1 LIKLPIVNDAHAG
14 DSAGSRRN
22 AERTRGRIV
31 TAARKEFGRSGF
43 EGARVGAIA
52 RRAGV
57 NPSLI
62 FYYFQNKAGLYRAV
76 SEQRLASYVPPSGG
90 RTPRDE
96 VLEWPLWLFG
106 LGEETQ
112 DAIRQVLR
120 EGIGTERSRP
130 PLIEEERRRESFQQQ
145 VARVRRIQRAGG
157 LPSDL
162 DAEYLTL
169 LLYMLGVY
177 PYMLPQSAHLI
188 AGGGPEDP
196 AFCSSFE
203 IFVRDLV
210 HVLDVEASAG
220 EGATSA

>member
-1 LIKLPIVNDAHAG
+1 
-14 DSAGSRRN
+14 
-22 AERTRGRIV
+22 
-31 TAARKEFGRSGF
+31 
-43 EGARVGAIA
+43 
-52 RRAGV
+52 
-57 NPSLI
+57 
-62 FYYFQNKAGLYRAV
+62 LYRAV

-90 RTPRDE
+90 VVPTREE
-96 VLEWPLWLFG
+96 VLGWPVWLFG

-145 VARVRRIQRAGG
+145 VARVRRIQHAGG

-162 DAEYLTL
+162 DAEHLTL

-196 AFCSSFE
+196 AFRSSFE
-203 IFVRDLV
+203 TFIRDLMR
-210 HVLDVEASAG
+210 VLDVDSRDLRGRGQTVRSPPETVRPT
-220 EGATSA
+220 ATDQ

>member
-1 LIKLPIVNDAHAG
+1 MSGATENGRARVVH
-14 DSAGSRRN
+14 RRN

-31 TAARKEFGRSGF
+31 AAARKEFGRSGF
-43 EGARVGAIA
+43 AGARVDAIA

-62 FYYFQNKAGLYRAV
+62 FYYFHNKAGLYRAV
-76 SEQRLASYVPPSGG
+76 SEQRLASYVPPSAGG
-90 RTPRDE
+90 APTREE
-96 VLEWPLWLFG
+96 VLEWPLWLFR
-106 LGEETQ
+106 LSEETQ
-112 DAIRQVLR
+112 DAVHQVLR
-120 EGIGTERSRP
+120 EGIDTERSRP

-188 AGGGPEDP
+188 TGDGPEDP
-196 AFCSSFE
+196 PFRSSFE
-203 IFVRDLV
+203 NFVRDLLQ
-210 HVLDVEASAG
+210 VLDGEAAPV
-220 EGATSA
+220 EGAASG

>member
-1 LIKLPIVNDAHAG
+1 VH
-14 DSAGSRRN
+14 RRN
-22 AERTRGRIV
+22 AERTRGRII
-31 TAARKEFGRSGF
+31 TAARKEFSRSGF
-43 EGARVGAIA
+43 EGSRVGAIA
-52 RRAGV
+52 RRAGI

-76 SEQRLASYVPPSGG
+76 SEQRLASYAPPFGD
-90 RTPRDE
+90 RTPTREE
-96 VLEWPLWLFG
+96 VLEWPLWLFR
-106 LGEETQ
+106 LTEETQ

-145 VARVRRIQRAGG
+145 VARVRGVQRAGG

-162 DAEYLTL
+162 DAEHLTL

-196 AFCSSFE
+196 AFRSSFE
-203 IFVRDLV
+203 SFVRDLV
-210 HVLDVEASAG
+210 RVFDVEASSS
-220 EGATSA
+220 EGAAASA

>member
-1 LIKLPIVNDAHAG
+1 MSDIPEDVRAQAVLRRDA
-14 DSAGSRRN
+14 D
-22 AERTRGRIV
+22 RTRARIV

-43 EGARVGAIA
+43 AGARVGTIA

-76 SEQRLASYVPPSGG
+76 SEQRLASYAPPSAGPEP
-90 RTPRDE
+90 TRDE
-96 VLEWPLWLFG
+96 VLEWPVWLFR
-106 LGEETQ
+106 LSEETQ

-145 VARVRRIQRAGG
+145 VARVRRVQQAGG

-162 DAEYLTL
+162 DAEHLTL

-188 AGGGPEDP
+188 AGRGPEDP
-196 AFCSSFE
+196 AFRSAFE
-203 IFVRDLV
+203 SFVRDMV
-210 HVLDVEASAG
+210 HLFDAEGASGEAAASA
-220 EGATSA
+220 